1 MDQRV
6 AFIADW
12 LRDEWTMRELAERYG
27 ISRKTS
33 YKWVDRYTADP
44 EHGLAERSRAP
55 KVHGRAMADEVR
67 DAVIALRRSHP
78 HWGPKKLRA
87 VLEARA
93 PERVWPAASSMGD
106 LLRRRGLSQ
115 PRRRPSQPHHRPSHP
130 RRRPSHLRRHRQRR
144 PCPARPKRPAA
155 VRTRG
160 GVWPSGPVCGPN
172 ARGSLASGSRG
183 WSARGCSAC
192 GPASCT
198 CSGLYSGSGGVRC
211 SSGRS

>member
-27 ISRKTS
+27 ISRKTG

-55 KVHGRAMADEVR
+55 KVHGRAMADAER

-115 PRRRPSQPHHRPSHP
+115 PRRRPRYVVPLSQPLAAAHAPNDVWTADSKAGFA
-130 RRRPSHLRRHRQRR
+130 RRM
-144 PCPARPKRPAA
+144 
-155 VRTRG
+155 
-160 GVWPSGPVCGPN
+160 
-172 ARGSLASGSRG
+172 ARGAIR
-183 WSARGCSAC
+183 
-192 GPASCT
+192 
-198 CSGLYSGSGGVRC
+198 
-211 SSGRS
+211 